1 MSLSDHFFKG
11 KCCVC
16 SIRYF
21 LSWFFFLSSIGV
33 TIAILLINPKHID
46 YGNVP
51 LTVRV
56 LFFITIGR
64 YNAGYYFVW
73 MINLLMAVMY
83 HIEVVLSALSHY
95 GVVACYIV
103 SWIGR

>member
-33 TIAILLINPKHID
+33 TIAILLINPKHIY

-56 LFFITIGR
+56 LFFITIAFIVGIISR
-64 YNAGYYFVW
+64 FMCYLNSKDNIQKLNISQNNVW
-73 MINLLMAVMY
+73 YSNQLMYEEDV
-83 HIEVVLSALSHY
+83 
-95 GVVACYIV
+95 
-103 SWIGR
+103 

>member
-56 LFFITIGR
+56 LFFITIAFIVGIISR
-64 YNAGYYFVW
+64 FMCYLNSKDNIQKLNISQNNVW
-73 MINLLMAVMY
+73 YSNQLMYEEDV
-83 HIEVVLSALSHY
+83 
-95 GVVACYIV
+95 
-103 SWIGR
+103 

>member
-11 KCCVC
+11 KCCEC

-21 LSWFFFLSSIGV
+21 LSWFFFLSSVGV

-56 LFFITIGR
+56 LFFITIAFIVGIISR
-64 YNAGYYFVW
+64 FMCYLNSKDNIQKLNISQNNVW
-73 MINLLMAVMY
+73 YSNQLMYEEDV
-83 HIEVVLSALSHY
+83 
-95 GVVACYIV
+95 
-103 SWIGR
+103 